1 MSAAIRLY
9 PAIDIRDGRAVRLLR
24 GDYER
29 ETAYDADPV
38 DAARRWVDGGA
49 TSLENL
55 LVLCD
60 THHRLVHEG
69 GFTIERHRNG
79 GYYFVRPDGRPLESA
94 SVETVRQ
101 SRAVYRV
108 SGLKVSSG

>member
-49 TSLENL
+49 TIVHVVDLDGAREGVPANL
-55 LVLCD
+55 AVD
-60 THHRLVHEG
+60 FNRL
-69 GFTIERHRNG
+69 
-79 GYYFVRPDGRPLESA
+79 
-94 SVETVRQ
+94 
-101 SRAVYRV
+101 
-108 SGLKVSSG
+108 